1 MIDLEQ
7 ISEALKSQAS
17 IQNVCDLFDVSIGEL
32 KTKLL
37 ENQTT
42 LQEFERKCKSAGL
55 AMLHIRR
62 FELAMSK
69 NPIMLNRLSDDYIF
83 IKDELKEGEQIK
95 INFIYE

>member
-32 KTKLL
+32 ETKLL

-69 NPIMLNRLSDDYIF
+69 NPIMLNRLADDYIF
-83 IKDELKEGEQIK
+83 IKDELKEGSQIQL
-95 INFIYE
+95 NFVYD